1 MLQQKAAIDINPENS
16 QVMICG
22 NPGMITESQNALLDL
37 GLTKNLRR
45 APGQITVE
53 KYW

>member
-1 MLQQKAAIDINPENS
+1 VPNNT

-22 NPGMITESQNALLDL
+22 NPDMVIEAQKLLDEK
-37 GLTKNLRR
+37 GLIKNLRR
-45 APGQITVE
+45 APGQVTVE